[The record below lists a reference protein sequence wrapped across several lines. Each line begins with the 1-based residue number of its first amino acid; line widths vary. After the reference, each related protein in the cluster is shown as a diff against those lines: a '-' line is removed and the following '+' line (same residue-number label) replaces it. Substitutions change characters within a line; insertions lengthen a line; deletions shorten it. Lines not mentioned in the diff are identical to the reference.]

1 MGPGSTSRAQGPGPR
16 GLLSPPHPLPRQPG
30 ARMVHGPDRG
40 HTPRGQRTGPRALG
54 LQGPRVPRARGPQD
68 PGAPGPPEP
77 EAPRA
82 RGPQGPGAPRARSP
96 QGPGPPGPPEPEV
109 PGDPRPGARG
119 GGGGGGGGGGQGAGA
134 QGPGGFAKTALKRGD
149 ILFDILRTKIFQN

>member
-82 RGPQGPGAPRARSP
+82 LGPPEPEAPRARGPQGPQSP
-96 QGPGPPGPPEPEV
+96 KSPGPPGPEP
-109 PGDPRPGARG
+109 
-119 GGGGGGGGGGQGAGA
+119 GGQGAGA